1 MVLFLAVI
9 ALGLVLGIP
18 LSIKEKDWTVVIP
31 HAVVFL
37 VLSVFIQIV
46 IGIVILSTPPT
57 YDNDR
62 TIALDSASVYATVTG
77 KHSRQAVGFS
87 YVYNGKLEMKTMRA
101 GDVDIIVDESIS
113 IDDIGVVI
121 REATYCD
128 GFVADYIFVF
138 GKQTGT
144 DIAVIAPSEEAGAKW
159 LVEQMSLYSA
169 VTE

>member
-18 LSIKEKDWTVVIP
+18 LSIKEKNWTVVIR

-57 YDNDR
+57 YDR

-77 KHSRQAVGFS
+77 KHSHQAVGFS